1 MRGQR
6 FESDMDLWKPVRSYA
21 ELHYYHLYTQQFRH
35 QLEVA
40 YGVVEEIEGM
50 SNEEEV
56 ASEAVA
62 AD

>member
-1 MRGQR
+1 
-6 FESDMDLWKPVRSYA
+6 MDLWKPVRSYA

>member
-1 MRGQR
+1 
-6 FESDMDLWKPVRSYA
+6 MDLWKPVRSYT
-21 ELHYYHLYTQQFRH
+21 ELHYYRVYTQQFRH